1 MTKKMLDTF
10 TVVDFTHVLAGP
22 HCTKMLAEFGAEVLK
37 IEPLGGEMIR
47 MFPTIRDGR
56 SAHFVQHNI
65 GKKTMA
71 IDITTTKGQG
81 ICHELIKQADVV
93 VENFAPGVMKKH
105 NLDWE
110 TLRQLN
116 PELVMCSISCFGQ
129 DGPLS
134 HLPGFDYIGQAYA
147 GIIDLTGEP
156 GRPPVFGEYAF
167 GDLSTSTHAY
177 AAILTALIHRMK
189 GGGGQYL
196 DISLMEVLFSY
207 HEMNV
212 QLYDTTNGEFTCERS
227 GAFHPLFAPVGIY
240 PCKGRYI
247 FIIGL
252 THSWDSLM
260 KVIGRED
267 MLSDPRLAD
276 LDGRGK
282 HTDEINAAIEA
293 WLETVDDVH
302 AAVATL
308 QEKRIPSAPIL
319 TIPEVM
325 ELPHTKERGIVRTVS
340 DPVFGE
346 VQIPRTPLRF
356 SEFPDSPDL
365 QAGTLGQYNHEI
377 LSERLGYSEQQIT
390 SLEDNGIIGSKN
402 I

>member
-1 MTKKMLDTF
+1 MTKKMLDDF

-22 HCTKMLAEFGAEVLK
+22 HCTKMLAEHGAEVIK
-37 IEPLGGEMIR
+37 IEPTGGEMIR
-47 MFPTIRDGR
+47 VFPSLREGR

-65 GKKTMA
+65 GKKTVA
-71 IDITTTKGQG
+71 IDITTAEGQK
-81 ICHELIKQADVV
+81 ICHELVKQADVV

-110 TLRQLN
+110 ALKQLN
-116 PELVMCSISCFGQ
+116 PDLVMCSISCFGQ
-129 DGPLS
+129 TGPLS

-147 GIIDLTGEP
+147 GIIDLTGER

-212 QLYDTTNGEFTCERS
+212 QLYDTTEGEFVCERS
-227 GAFHPLFAPVGIY
+227 GPFHPLFAPVGIY
-240 PCKGRYI
+240 PCKDRYI

-252 THSWDSLM
+252 NHSWDSLM
-260 KVIGRED
+260 KIIGRED

-276 LDGRGK
+276 VNGRGK
-282 HTDEINAAIEA
+282 HADEINAAIEA
-293 WLETVDDVH
+293 WLGTVEDVN

-308 QEKRIPSAPIL
+308 QEKRIPCAPIL

-325 ELPHTKERGIVRTVS
+325 ELEHTKARGIVRTVS

-346 VQIPRTPLRF
+346 IKIPRTPLRF
-356 SEFPDSPDL
+356 SEFPEPPDL
-365 QAGTLGQYNHEI
+365 QAGTLGEYNHEI
-377 LSERLGYSEQQIT
+377 LSQRLGYTEQQIT
-390 SLEDNGIIGSKN
+390 DLESDGIIAEKN